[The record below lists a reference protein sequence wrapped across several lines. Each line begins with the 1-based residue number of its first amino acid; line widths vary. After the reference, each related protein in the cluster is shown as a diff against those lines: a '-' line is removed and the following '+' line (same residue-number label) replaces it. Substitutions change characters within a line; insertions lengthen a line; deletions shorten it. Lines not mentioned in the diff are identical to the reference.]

1 MTPPFSPL
9 TPSASHFTPHSP
21 RILLTGCAGFI
32 GWKVCEYLLS
42 AGYEVVG
49 VDKDPEKLKLLQ
61 QGRALS
67 TRMASRSS
75 WSKRGVGSASPTRWV
90 QP

>member
-1 MTPPFSPL
+1 MTS
-9 TPSASHFTPHSP
+9 HSP

-49 VDKDPEKLKLLQ
+49 VDKDPEK
-61 QGRALS
+61 A
-67 TRMASRSS
+67 
-75 WSKRGVGSASPTRWV
+75 
-90 QP
+90 